1 MCTER
6 ENRDRKNERARAP
19 GSAIVREEGERGG
32 GGERGGRERVLDAG
46 EREREYW
53 RERER
58 ERIGCSLSL
67 SHTHTHTHPSL
78 SSRLSLLLS
87 LASLTLTHS
96 HTHTHTQI
104 LTSGNMGGLIPFVS
118 CCLV

>member
-67 SHTHTHTHPSL
+67 SLSLTHTHTHLSHLVSRFFSLWLPSHSLTHTHTHTH
-78 SSRLSLLLS
+78 R
-87 LASLTLTHS
+87 
-96 HTHTHTQI
+96 
-104 LTSGNMGGLIPFVS
+104 F
-118 CCLV
+118 